1 MKVKQLTILIPAL
14 AEILNGA
21 RIGKIHQPTDDTLI
35 FRLWNGRENLR
46 LLISTGPYARLHL
59 TEKDYPN
66 PYTPPRF
73 CQLLR
78 ARITRIE
85 SLEQV
90 NDDRI
95 VRFDCHGPGGGC
107 HLYVELFGR
116 PGNAILVDAGGRIID
131 ALVRR
136 KEGRGERALLPGRP
150 YVLPATQKFG
160 PEEAS
165 KMAAE
170 KAVDIHQLSRQLD
183 EEYYPKQFRS
193 GQLGDRGVLQQI
205 LNRERKRLLRR
216 LEKIR
221 REGEQKADFNTGRHL
236 GELLLANLHRVKKGM
251 TEVEVDDYTS
261 QPPNRVVIPLDP
273 RLSPQENAEALFKR
287 YKKDRRGLDHVARR
301 QRETEE
307 ELAWI
312 EQLRHDL
319 DQAETPEELRELA
332 ADLRQAGLY
341 RPTRTEPATRRR
353 LDNPPAVRRTRSP
366 GGFEVLWGRNNRAN
380 DHLSHRLAAGH
391 DYWFHAKDSPGA
403 HVILRRDSDRITV
416 SEADLAFAAAIA
428 AVHSRRK
435 NEAAVEV
442 MCALVR
448 DLVRPKGGHPG
459 QVLVPRFKTLRV
471 APALPET
478 VDGQDG

>member
-1 MKVKQLTILIPAL
+1 MDRNLLDAILPAL
-14 AEILNGA
+14 NAAVANA

-66 PYTPPRF
+66 PFTPPRF

-85 SLEQV
+85 SLRQV

-95 VRFDCHGPGGGC
+95 VRFDCRGPEGGC

-136 KEGRGERALLPGRP
+136 RAGDGERELLPGRP
-150 YVLPATQKFG
+150 YVLPATQKSG
-160 PEEAS
+160 PKKPGEVPLDE
-165 KMAAE
+165 
-170 KAVDIHQLSRQLD
+170 AVDIRQLSRQLD

-193 GQLGDRGVLQQI
+193 GQLGDRGALQQV
-205 LNRERKRLLRR
+205 LNRERKRLQRR
-216 LEKIR
+216 LENIR
-221 REGEQKADFNTGRHL
+221 REGEQKTDFNTGRHL

-251 TEVEVDDYTS
+251 TDVEVDDYTS

-287 YKKDRRGLDHVARR
+287 YKKDKRGLDHVARR

-307 ELAWI
+307 ELAWV

-332 ADLRQAGLY
+332 AELRQAGLY
-341 RPTRTEPATRRR
+341 RPARIEPATRRR

-391 DYWFHAKDSPGA
+391 DYWFHAMDSPGA
-403 HVILRRDSDRITV
+403 HVVLRRDSDRITV
-416 SEADLAFAAAIA
+416 PEADLAFAAAIA
-428 AVHSRRK
+428 AAQSRRK
-435 NEAAVEV
+435 NDAAVEV

-448 DLVRPKGGHPG
+448 DLIRPKWGHPG
-459 QVLVPRFKTLRV
+459 QVLVPRFETVRV

-478 VDGQDG
+478 DDGEDG